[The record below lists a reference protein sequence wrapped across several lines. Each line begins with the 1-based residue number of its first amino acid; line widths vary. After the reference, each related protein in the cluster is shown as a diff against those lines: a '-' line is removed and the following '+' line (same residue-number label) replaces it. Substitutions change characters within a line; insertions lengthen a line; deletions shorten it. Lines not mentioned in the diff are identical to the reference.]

1 MKRNKK
7 ILKRKEKGIT
17 LIALV
22 ITIIVLLILAG
33 VSIAMLTG
41 ENGILTQ
48 AQRAKSETEEAQEK
62 EEILLALNTL
72 QIDDNGYKKVT
83 KEEFQKEIDKQ
94 FGEGKADVYENG
106 YNAFSI
112 IFKYEDKNYRIEEDG
127 TINKI
132 DIALK
137 ITNEEEFK
145 EFAEEVNN
153 GNSFEEQ
160 YVYLLNDLDLN
171 NQEFDTI
178 GYYVDTDNNQPF
190 AGIFEG
196 NNKKISGINI
206 NKPGESTGMFPYNT
220 GTIRDLILESGN
232 ITADVA
238 GGFTRTNT
246 GEIINCANKVNINVS
261 NHSGGVAYNNQGK
274 IIASYNEGRVEG
286 NGMSIGGLVGW
297 NNGGII
303 ASCYNIGDVI
313 NNKEGG
319 SEAGQTGGIIGANDG
334 EVRNSYN
341 VGSVNTT
348 SDCTGGI
355 VGINRN
361 RIISCY
367 NLGNVVSST
376 ISTGGIVGYVSN
388 SPNIEN
394 CINSGNVESLRRVG
408 GIIGYASGSVYID
421 NCKSNATLKGTES
434 IGGIVGHLGDNI
446 SLNISNCKWYAN
458 SEVSFGIGSTSSNEN
473 ATYVENLQLESVIDI
488 VNGENKFKT
497 EGEKVVLKW
506 Q

>member
-1 MKRNKK
+1 
-7 ILKRKEKGIT
+7 
-17 LIALV
+17 
-22 ITIIVLLILAG
+22 
-33 VSIAMLTG
+33 MLTG

-48 AQRAKSETEEAQEK
+48 AQRAKSETEEAEEK
-62 EEILLALNTL
+62 EEILLALNAL
-72 QIDDNGYKKVT
+72 QIGDNGYKKVT
-83 KEEFQKEIDKQ
+83 EEEFQKEIDKQ

-112 IFKYEDKNYRIEEDG
+112 IFKDEDKNYRIEEDG

-137 ITNEEEFK
+137 ITNVEEFK
-145 EFAEEVNN
+145 EFAQEVNN
-153 GNSFEEQ
+153 GNSFEDL
-160 YVYLLNDLDLN
+160 YIYLLNDIDLN

-178 GYYVDTDNNQPF
+178 GYYVDTDDNQPF

-232 ITADVA
+232 IIADVA

-261 NHSGGVAYNNQGK
+261 NHSGGIAYNNQGK

-286 NGMSIGGLVGW
+286 DGPSIGGIVGW

-303 ASCYNIGDVI
+303 DSCYNIGDVI

-319 SEAGQTGGIIGANDG
+319 AAAGQTGGIIGANDG

-341 VGSVNTT
+341 IGSVNTT

-355 VGINRN
+355 VGINTTN
-361 RIISCY
+361 RIINCY
-367 NLGNVVSST
+367 NLGNVVSSGAQ
-376 ISTGGIVGYVSN
+376 TGGIVGRAQNSSN
-388 SPNIEN
+388 IVNCTNSGTIEN
-394 CINSGNVESLRRVG
+394 GVKIG
-408 GIIGYASGSVYID
+408 GIEGSVSGSVYID
-421 NCKSNATLKGTES
+421 NCKSNATLKGTEFV
-434 IGGIVGHLGDNI
+434 GGIVGYLNDNA

-458 SEVSFGIGSTSSNEN
+458 SEVSFGIGSSASNDN
-473 ATYVENLQLESVIDI
+473 ATYIENLQLESVIDI
-488 VNGENKFKT
+488 VNGQNKFET
-497 EGEKVVLKW
+497 DGENVVLKW
-506 Q
+506 QTE

>member
-1 MKRNKK
+1 
-7 ILKRKEKGIT
+7 
-17 LIALV
+17 
-22 ITIIVLLILAG
+22 
-33 VSIAMLTG
+33 MLTG

-48 AQRAKSETEEAQEK
+48 AQRAKSETEEAEEK
-62 EEILLALNTL
+62 EEILLALNAL
-72 QIDDNGYKKVT
+72 QIGDNGYKKVT
-83 KEEFQKEIDKQ
+83 EEEFQKEIDKQ

-112 IFKYEDKNYRIEEDG
+112 IFKDEDKNYRIEEDG

-137 ITNEEEFK
+137 ITNVEEFK
-145 EFAEEVNN
+145 EFAQEVNN
-153 GNSFEEQ
+153 GNSFEDL
-160 YVYLLNDLDLN
+160 YIYLLNDIDLN

-178 GYYVDTDNNQPF
+178 GYYVDTDDNQPF

-232 ITADVA
+232 IIADVA

-246 GEIINCANKVNINVS
+246 GEIINCANKVNINIS
-261 NHSGGVAYNNQGK
+261 NHSAGIAYKNQGK

-286 NGMSIGGLVGW
+286 DGPSIGGIVGW

-303 ASCYNIGDVI
+303 DSCYNIGDVI

-319 SEAGQTGGIIGANDG
+319 AVAGQTGGIIGANDG

-341 VGSVNTT
+341 IGSVNTT

-355 VGINRN
+355 VGINTTN
-361 RIISCY
+361 RIINCY
-367 NLGNVVSST
+367 NLGNVVSSVAQ
-376 ISTGGIVGYVSN
+376 TGGIVGCAQNSSN
-388 SPNIEN
+388 IVNCTNSGTIEN
-394 CINSGNVESLRRVG
+394 GVKIG
-408 GIIGYASGSVYID
+408 GIEGSVSGSVYID
-421 NCKSNATLKGTES
+421 NCKSNATLKGTEFV
-434 IGGIVGHLGDNI
+434 GGIVGYLNDNA

-458 SEVSFGIGSTSSNEN
+458 SEVSFGIGSSASNDN
-473 ATYVENLQLESVIDI
+473 ATYIENLQLESVIDI
-488 VNGENKFKT
+488 VNGQNKFET
-497 EGEKVVLKW
+497 DGENVVLKW
-506 Q
+506 QTE